1 MHGGVDNRFNNSS
14 TAKVVFFFETNG
26 FSTHKCAKITLLS
39 FSGTTLPVFFT
50 PRAAYC
56 LQAAFHLIEK
66 WRTLQ
71 KKTTPLQTKRPVFL
85 LCRQKMQSTQKLTP
99 NTTPK
104 RGITILHNRVQNATP
119 PLGQMYLKRV
129 QPTQYIYRKI
139 NSTTKGM
146 SYSQKEPS
154 PLGWAISPKKKK
166 RAQKT
171 KTTGFQHGRGG
182 VVRQSRPHRRPRWGR
197 GRRSREEGK
206 EQNGGKRIDNHIKNE
221 RNARHVARKT

>member
-1 MHGGVDNRFNNSS
+1 MCENHAFVLFRH
-14 TAKVVFFFETNG
+14 AP
-26 FSTHKCAKITLLS
+26 TH
-39 FSGTTLPVFFT
+39 FFT

-56 LQAAFHLIEK
+56 LQAAFHPFEK

-71 KKTTPLQTKRPVFL
+71 KKTTPLRTKRTVFL

-139 NSTTKGM
+139 NSTTKGT

-182 VVRQSRPHRRPRWGR
+182 VVRQSRPHRRTRWGR
-197 GRRSREEGK
+197 EEELRR
-206 EQNGGKRIDNHIKNE
+206 GKRAKRWEENRQSHKKRAKRKACGKKNV
-221 RNARHVARKT
+221 NLQAN